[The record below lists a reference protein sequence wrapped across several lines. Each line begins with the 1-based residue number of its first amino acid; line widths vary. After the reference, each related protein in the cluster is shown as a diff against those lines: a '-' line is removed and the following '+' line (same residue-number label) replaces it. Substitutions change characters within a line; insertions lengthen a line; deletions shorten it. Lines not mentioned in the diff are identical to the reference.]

1 MEGYVA
7 VRKMDRGHAAMDI
20 LVHYHLL
27 LCVLVTS
34 DILKTFQSV
43 SNFIAAMDNI
53 MIINASRSKLHSHS
67 EIFHN
72 LFTFKFVILFQI
84 PFKFLKMFSF
94 LLSFVVS
101 LL

>member
-1 MEGYVA
+1 MNEMEGYVA

-53 MIINASRSKLHSHS
+53 
-67 EIFHN
+67 
-72 LFTFKFVILFQI
+72 LFTYKGSNDYV
-84 PFKFLKMFSF
+84 
-94 LLSFVVS
+94 
-101 LL
+101 